1 MVRAGALDRAFLLFR
16 YKSDD
21 DDEVMMMIVIFRY
34 DRDVAHN
41 SQPHR
46 PHTTVH
52 IKWRRKPSGNE
63 IRQLSEQTRSKGKKQ
78 QVFLKRMRMNISLEN
93 ATLCRWMEKTT
104 IKSVTR
110 KQGG

>member
-1 MVRAGALDRAFLLFR
+1 VVRAGALDRAFLLFR

-52 IKWRRKPSGNE
+52 IK
-63 IRQLSEQTRSKGKKQ
+63 
-78 QVFLKRMRMNISLEN
+78 
-93 ATLCRWMEKTT
+93 
-104 IKSVTR
+104 
-110 KQGG
+110 